1 MSYHDKLLR
10 WYLARLRRLAW
21 ADDVARQVTPA
32 TLVSGDSVAIQQIV
46 QLRAQQQ
53 EQSPE
58 STGMVPVSHV
68 VALFILSMAVAMFF
82 SLIFGRS

>member
-21 ADDVARQVTPA
+21 ADDMARQVTPA
-32 TLVSGDSVAIQQIV
+32 TLVSGDSEAIQQIV

-53 EQSPE
+53 EQRPA
-58 STGMVPVSHV
+58 TPDMPVSQM
-68 VALFILSMAVAMFF
+68 VALFVTSMAVA
-82 SLIFGRS
+82 LVILLAFGGR